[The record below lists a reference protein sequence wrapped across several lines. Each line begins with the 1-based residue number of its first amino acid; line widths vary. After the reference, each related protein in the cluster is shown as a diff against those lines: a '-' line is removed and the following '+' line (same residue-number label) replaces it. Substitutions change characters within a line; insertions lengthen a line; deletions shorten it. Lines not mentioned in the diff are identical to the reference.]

1 MGLPTRSVDWLVR
14 SSESQNGLSPVKLML
29 LAIWHYRHFI
39 LTSIRNDLRTRFAR
53 SKLGATWMILQPLA
67 MCAIYA
73 LILGQVLGTR
83 LPDTTNKYAYVV
95 YLLAGLT
102 GWTLFAE
109 LISRCLTI
117 FVDNASLLKK
127 MMFPRICLPLIVSG
141 SSLLNNLF
149 LLLAA
154 VGIFIAIGNYPNWMW
169 LWLPV
174 LMGIT
179 ALFGLALGLI
189 LGVLNV
195 FVRDVAQV
203 MNVVLQLWFWLTPI
217 VYAINILS
225 GHFALVLRL
234 NPMYAICSSYQQVL
248 LWGHPPHL
256 KALSVIV
263 VLSLILLVIGMGLF
277 RRASPDMVDVL

>member
-1 MGLPTRSVDWLVR
+1 M
-14 SSESQNGLSPVKLML
+14 KIML

-67 MCAIYA
+67 QGAIYA
-73 LILGQVLGTR
+73 VVLARVLGSK
-83 LPDTTNKYAYVV
+83 LPGINNQYAYVI
-95 YLLAGLT
+95 YLLAGLV

-109 LISRCLTI
+109 MITRCLTI
-117 FVDNASLLKK
+117 FVDNTSLLKK
-127 MMFPRICLPLIVSG
+127 MVFPRICLPLIVAG
-141 SSLLNNLF
+141 SCLLNNLF
-149 LLLAA
+149 LLVATLLIFAL
-154 VGIFIAIGNYPNWMW
+154 VGHFPAWMW
-169 LWLPV
+169 LWLPILTV
-174 LMGIT
+174 ITLM
-179 ALFGLALGLI
+179 FGLALGLI

-217 VYAINILS
+217 VYFINILP

-248 LWGHPPHL
+248 LWGHLPHL
-256 KALSVIV
+256 RTLGVIV
-263 VLSLILLVIGMGLF
+263 VVSLVLLAAGMFLF